1 MSWMERK
8 QGIKPNDL
16 YELKTV
22 ADPQL
27 SPNGE
32 ELVYIETHIDKE
44 TDDYISNLFYMHLDE
59 KKPLQWTFSQ
69 GKTSSP
75 VWSPDGN
82 QIAFVSSRDGQSQI
96 YIISKHGGEARQVTF
111 SKNGATNPVW
121 SPCGKKLAFS
131 TKIGQDETIHDRPDK
146 EKKEK
151 SMKPL
156 IVDKMKYKSDS
167 GGFLD
172 VELITQIAV
181 VDLEQNEVEQLTN
194 KTYHC
199 HLEAWSPDG
208 KYISYIA
215 DVAED
220 TDFSFVNDIF
230 LLELETKQSQ
240 NLTAGRGSFS
250 QTSWSPNSRYLAYVG
265 SEREYENA
273 TQAKLWLYDVE
284 KETKVCLTEALDA
297 PVGDFIV
304 GDFLQGVVSPRV
316 QWLNDSQS
324 FYFQIT
330 DHGNTLIYFGNV
342 SGEMYPALNDDEHV
356 YGFSLNSKNDT
367 ALACISSPADPG
379 DLYYVHLQTGKK
391 ERLTTV
397 NKEFLATRE
406 LSCPEMMEFKGKD
419 GWKVQGWIM
428 KPVYFQEGKKY
439 PTILEIH
446 GGPHAMYGNTY
457 FHEFQ
462 TLAGEGYVVI
472 YVNPRGSHG
481 YGQEFVN
488 AVRGDYGGGD
498 YEDLMAAIDFSLRS
512 FEYIDQERLGVT
524 GGSYGGFMT
533 NWIVGHTDRFKAAVT
548 QRSICNWISF
558 YGVSDIGYYFTEW
571 QILSDLEDIEK
582 LWKHS
587 PLKYVKHV
595 KTPLLILHSEQ
606 DYRCPIEQGEQLFIA
621 LKKNGKETRFIRFP
635 ESNHELSRSGKTDF
649 RIKRLE
655 YIRDWFEKYLS
666 PTKSPIQG

>member
-1 MSWMERK
+1 MERK
-8 QGIKPNDL
+8 QGMKPEDL

-22 ADPQL
+22 ADPQF
-27 SPNGE
+27 SPSGE
-32 ELVYIETHIDKE
+32 EVVYIETYIDKE
-44 TDDYISNLFYMHLDE
+44 TDDYVSNLFYMHLDE
-59 KKPLQWTFSQ
+59 KKPIQWTFGQ

-82 QIAFVSSRDGQSQI
+82 QLAFVSSRDGKPQI
-96 YIISKHGGEARQVTF
+96 YILSKNGGEARQVTF

-121 SPCGKKLAFS
+121 SPCGNKLAFS
-131 TKIGQDETIHDRPDK
+131 TKIKQDETVHDRP
-146 EKKEK
+146 EKKK
-151 SMKPL
+151 KDKDLKPL
-156 IVDKMKYKSDS
+156 IVEKMKYKSDS

-181 VDLEQNEVEQLTN
+181 VELERNQVEALTN
-194 KTYHC
+194 KTYDC
-199 HLEAWSPDG
+199 YLEAWSPDG
-208 KYISYIA
+208 KYISYTA
-215 DVAED
+215 NPAED
-220 TDFSFVNDIF
+220 NDFSFVNDLF

-240 NLTAGRGSFS
+240 NITAGMGSFS
-250 QTSWSPNSRYLAYVG
+250 QASWSPNSRYVAYVG

-273 TQAKLWLYDVE
+273 TQAKLWIYDVE
-284 KETKVCLTEALDA
+284 KETKICLTEALDA

-304 GDFLQGVVSPRV
+304 GDFLQGVVSPRI

-324 FYFQIT
+324 FYFQVT
-330 DHGNTLIYFGNV
+330 DHGNTMIYFGNV
-342 SGEMYPALNDDEHV
+342 SGELYPALNDDEHV
-356 YGFSLNSKNDT
+356 YGFSLNPKNDT
-367 ALACISSPADPG
+367 ALACISSPTEPS

-391 ERLTTV
+391 ERLTSV
-397 NKEFLATRE
+397 NKEFLATRT
-406 LSCPEMMEFKGKD
+406 LSCPEMLEFPGKD
-419 GWKVQGWIM
+419 NWNVQGWIM
-428 KPVYFQEGKKY
+428 KPVHFQAGKKY

-457 FHEFQ
+457 FNEFQ
-462 TLAGEGYVVI
+462 TLASEEYVVI

-498 YEDLMAAIDFSLRS
+498 YEDLMAAMDFALRS

-533 NWIVGHTDRFKAAVT
+533 NWIVGHTNRFKAAVT
-548 QRSICNWISF
+548 QRSICNWMSF

-571 QILSDLEDIEK
+571 QILADLEEIDT
-582 LWKHS
+582 LWNHS

-595 KTPLLILHSEQ
+595 RTPLLILHSEQ

-621 LKKNGKETRFIRFP
+621 LKKNGKKTKFIRFP
-635 ESNHELSRSGKTDF
+635 ESNHELSRSGKPDF
-649 RIKRLE
+649 RVKRLE
-655 YIRDWFEKYLS
+655 YIRDWFTEYLV
-666 PTKSPIQG
+666 PIS